1 MPMQI
6 YNDLP
11 VRPAAVAG
19 AFYPG
24 APEALR
30 RTVDELLADARARAH
45 SDVPVP
51 KAIIAPHA
59 GYIYSGP
66 IAATVYARLAPA
78 RATIRRVVL
87 LGPAHRVAVRG
98 LALPGAQ
105 AFSTPLGS
113 VPVDEQAVQALA
125 GLSQV
130 VVSRDAHALE
140 HSLEVH
146 LPFLQSVLE
155 HFTLVPLVVGRA
167 SPDEVAQVIDRL
179 WGGDETLI
187 VVSSDLSHYLTYAQ
201 AQATDRSTVRQILG
215 RQPVIDPHQACG
227 AAPVNGLLVA
237 AGRRGLGPRLLDL
250 RNSGDTAGDPS
261 RVVGY
266 ASFAFY
272 PDDSAAGDD
281 PGEVLIPIARS
292 AIGGVL
298 GMGFEA
304 AEHHDFLHQHGACF
318 VTLTRHG
325 QLRGCIGSLQAHR
338 KLLDDVKANAKA
350 AAFLDPRFQP
360 LTATELKTTL
370 VEISLLS
377 ASEPMRFASEDD
389 AVGQL
394 RPGIDG
400 VIFEYASHRGT
411 FLPQVW
417 EQLPDPRQFFSH
429 LKRKAGLPPDFWA
442 DGVTLARYTVTK
454 WRESDLSTNV

>member
-1 MPMQI
+1 MHASAQPTI
-6 YNDLP
+6 
-11 VRPAAVAG
+11 RPPAVAG

-24 APEALR
+24 APDVLQ
-30 RTVDELLADARARAH
+30 RTVDDLLAEARSRFEG
-45 SDVPVP
+45 DVPVP

-59 GYIYSGP
+59 GYVYSGA

-78 RATIRRVVL
+78 RSTIKRVVL

-105 AFSTPLGS
+105 AFATPLGS
-113 VPVDEQAVQALA
+113 IAVDEPAIQALA
-125 GLSQV
+125 GLPQV

-146 LPFLQSVLE
+146 LPFLQAALDS
-155 HFTLVPLVVGRA
+155 FTLVPLVVGRA
-167 SPDEVAQVIDRL
+167 SPDEVAQVLDRL
-179 WGGDETLI
+179 WGADETLI
-187 VVSSDLSHYLTYAQ
+187 VVSSDLSHYLTYGQ
-201 AQATDRSTVRQILG
+201 AQATDRNTARQILG

-227 AAPVNGLLVA
+227 AAPVNGLIVA
-237 AGRRGLGPRLLDL
+237 AGRHGLGPRLLDL
-250 RNSGDTAGDPS
+250 RNSGDTAGDRS

-272 PDDSAAGDD
+272 PEDTAQGDD
-281 PGEVLIPIARS
+281 PGKVLIPIARS

-298 GMGFEA
+298 GMGFDA
-304 AEHHDFLHQHGACF
+304 AEHHDFLHEHGASF
-318 VTLTRHG
+318 VTLTRDG

-377 ASEPMRFASEDD
+377 PSEPMRFASQDD
-389 AVGQL
+389 ALAQL
-394 RPGIDG
+394 RPGVDG
-400 VIFEYASHRGT
+400 VILEYAAYRGT

-417 EQLPDPRQFFSH
+417 EQLPDARQFFSH
-429 LKRKAGLPPDFWA
+429 LKRKAGLPADFWA
-442 DGVTLARYTVTK
+442 EGVRLSRYTVTK
-454 WRESDLSTNV
+454 FREGDLA